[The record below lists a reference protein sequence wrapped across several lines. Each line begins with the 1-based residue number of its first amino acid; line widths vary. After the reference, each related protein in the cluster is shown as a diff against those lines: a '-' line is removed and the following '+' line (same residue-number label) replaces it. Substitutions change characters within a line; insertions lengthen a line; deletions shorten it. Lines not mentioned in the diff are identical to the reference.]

1 MEARRRKNDQRT
13 RIKEALVSN
22 LILIRRKYR
31 YQVAEM
37 CDVCGV
43 SAPTMRK
50 YLENP
55 ELMTIGSLISISNLT
70 GFPVEALMQNIIG
83 SDTNELD

>member
-13 RIKEALVSN
+13 RIREALVSN

-37 CDVCGV
+37 CDACGV

-70 GFPVEALMQNIIG
+70 GFPVETLIQNVIG
-83 SDTNELD
+83 SDLNGMD

>member
-13 RIKEALVSN
+13 RIREVLVSN

-37 CDVCGV
+37 CAACGV

>member
-13 RIKEALVSN
+13 RIRETLVSN

-37 CDVCGV
+37 CDACGV

-50 YLENP
+50 YFENP

>member
-13 RIKEALVSN
+13 RIRETLVSN

-31 YQVAEM
+31 YQVAEK
-37 CDVCGV
+37 CDAGGV
-43 SAPTMRK
+43 SAPTMHK

-70 GFPVEALMQNIIG
+70 GFPVEALMQNVIG

>member
-13 RIKEALVSN
+13 RIREALVSN

-37 CDVCGV
+37 CDACGV

-55 ELMTIGSLISISNLT
+55 ELMKLGSLIRISNLT

-83 SDTNELD
+83 SDTNGLD

>member
-13 RIKEALVSN
+13 RIRESLVSN

-37 CDVCGV
+37 CDACGV

-70 GFPVEALMQNIIG
+70 GFPVETLIQNIIG
-83 SDTNELD
+83 SDTNGLD